1 MNVSNINVIENV
13 RALGLEI
20 PDVAPPAANYTP
32 FIEHDGLIFISGQ
45 IPMISG
51 KTAYLGKVGDD
62 LTIEQGREAARD
74 CALNI
79 LGALNRAIEDDWD
92 RVVRCIKLGGFV
104 NCHPDFNDH
113 PKVINGASDLM
124 VAALGD
130 RGVHTRF
137 AVGAASLPLGVAV
150 EVEALFAVK

>member
-1 MNVSNINVIENV
+1 MSVVENIT
-13 RALGLEI
+13 ALGLQI

-32 FIEHDGLIFISGQ
+32 FVEHNGLLFISGQ
-45 IPMISG
+45 IPMIGG
-51 KTAYLGKVGDD
+51 KTDYMGKVGDD
-62 LTIEQGREAARD
+62 ITLEQGQMAARD

-79 LGALNRAIEDDWD
+79 LGAVNHVIEGDWD

-137 AVGAASLPLGVAV
+137 AVGAPSLPLGVAV
-150 EVEALFAVK
+150 EVEALFALK

>member
-1 MNVSNINVIENV
+1 MSVVENIK
-13 RALGLEI
+13 ALGLSI

-32 FIEHDGLIFISGQ
+32 FIEHNGLLFISGQ
-45 IPMISG
+45 IPMIGG
-51 KTAYLGKVGDD
+51 KTDYMGKVGDG
-62 LTIEQGREAARD
+62 LTIEQGQMAARD

-79 LGALNRAIEDDWD
+79 LGAVNRVIEGDWD
-92 RVVRCIKLGGFV
+92 RVIRCIKLGGFV

-137 AVGAASLPLGVAV
+137 AVGAPSLPLGVAV
-150 EVEALFAVK
+150 EVEALFALK

>member
-1 MNVSNINVIENV
+1 MSVVENIK
-13 RALGLEI
+13 ALGLSI

-32 FIEHDGLIFISGQ
+32 FVEHNGLLFISGQ
-45 IPMISG
+45 IPMIGG
-51 KTAYLGKVGDD
+51 KTDYMGKVGDD
-62 LTIEQGREAARD
+62 ITLEQGQMAARD

-79 LGALNRAIEDDWD
+79 LGAVNHVIEGDWD

-137 AVGAASLPLGVAV
+137 AVGAPSLPLGVAV
-150 EVEALFAVK
+150 EVEALFALK

>member
-1 MNVSNINVIENV
+1 MSVVENIK
-13 RALGLEI
+13 ALGLSI

-32 FIEHDGLIFISGQ
+32 FIEHNGLLFISGQ
-45 IPMISG
+45 IPMIGG
-51 KTAYLGKVGDD
+51 KTDYMGKIGEA
-62 LTIEQGREAARD
+62 LTIEQGQMAARD

-79 LGALNRAIEDDWD
+79 LGAVNRVIDGDWD

-137 AVGAASLPLGVAV
+137 AVGAPSLPLGVAV
-150 EVEALFAVK
+150 EVEALFALKK